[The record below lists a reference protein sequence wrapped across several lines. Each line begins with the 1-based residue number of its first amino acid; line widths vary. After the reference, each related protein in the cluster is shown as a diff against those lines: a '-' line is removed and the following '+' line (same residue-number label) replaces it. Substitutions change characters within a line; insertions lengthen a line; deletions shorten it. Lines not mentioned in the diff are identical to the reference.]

1 MTSRLIFA
9 ALLAFGAVFA
19 PASVAHAISTCT
31 FDVAGST
38 MTLEADCTTDQT
50 IVVPDGMT
58 LDGADYT
65 ITAVDPLSG
74 RFAGAVVRNGGATAH
89 VTRLTITAAG
99 LANVCSPATP
109 VDRRLR
115 GILFQ
120 SAGGSITHNEV
131 IAINKGPSG
140 CQEGN
145 AIEVRNP
152 PFDGT
157 HPGTVA
163 VEIAHNIVD
172 AYQKTGIVVNGD
184 VLASVHHNH
193 VGESAT
199 QANLAANA
207 VQVAFGARGTV
218 VHNTIAGNQWCGAS
232 NFVATAVLVF
242 TSDDSTVSK
251 NNIVGNADVGIYGL
265 ANGLV
270 IDNNRVFDEGR
281 DCNRWGYDYGI
292 GDWGLGNVVTNNKVR
307 GYAVPYDPDILT
319 GKTAGHNKA
328 VPQPHD

>member
-1 MTSRLIFA
+1 MTPRPIFA
-9 ALLAFGAVFA
+9 ALLVFGAVVA
-19 PASVAHAISTCT
+19 AASIAHAVSTCAFT
-31 FDVAGST
+31 VAGNT

-65 ITAVDPLSG
+65 ITAVDPLNGS
-74 RFAGAVVRNGGATAH
+74 FAGAVVRNGGATAH
-89 VTRLTITAAG
+89 VTRVTITAAG
-99 LANVCSPATP
+99 LKNVCSPAAP

-120 SAGGSITHNEV
+120 SASGAITHNEV

-157 HPGTVA
+157 HPGPVA
-163 VEIAHNIVD
+163 VEITHNIVD

-184 VLASVHHNH
+184 VVAGIHHNH

-199 QANLAANA
+199 QTNLAANA
-207 VQVAFGARGTV
+207 VQIGFGARGTV
-218 VHNTIAGNQWCGAS
+218 IHNTIAGNQWCGTS
-232 NFVATAVLVF
+232 DYVATAVLVF

-265 ANGLV
+265 GDRLV
-270 IDNNRVFDEGR
+270 IDNNRVFDEGP
-281 DCNRWGYDYGI
+281 DCNAFGYDYGI
-292 GDWGLGNVVTNNKVR
+292 GDWGSENVVTNNKVR
-307 GYAVPYDPDILT
+307 GYAVPYDPDTLT

-328 VPQPHD
+328 IPHPHD